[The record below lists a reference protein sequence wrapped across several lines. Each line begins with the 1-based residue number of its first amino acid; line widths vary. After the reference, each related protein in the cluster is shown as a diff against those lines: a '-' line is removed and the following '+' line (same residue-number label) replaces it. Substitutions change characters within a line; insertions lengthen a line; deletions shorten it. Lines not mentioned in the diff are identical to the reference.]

1 MELVLTILS
10 ICSVL
15 FFLCVFSALYS
26 LNGKVHRLEIQFC
39 ILQTKYND
47 EQSKEANFEILK

>member
-15 FFLCVFSALYS
+15 FFLCVFTALYA
-26 LNGKVHRLEIQFC
+26 LNGKVHRLEMQFC
-39 ILQTKYND
+39 ILQTKFDD
-47 EQSKEANFEILK
+47 EQSN